1 MKAYLIGYPLGYS
14 YSPEIH
20 RLFNEKIDYA
30 EKPLKE
36 EELGRF
42 LSEKA
47 FDGLNVTIPY
57 KEKVLPFL
65 DALDGAA
72 REIGAVNTIVC
83 RQKKLIGYNTDHLG
97 VAKTFADHRIG
108 IKGKTAMILGSG
120 GTYRTIRYVLEK
132 AGVQRIYGVSRNPK
146 NDAWISY
153 PEAMKK
159 ADVQILIN
167 ATPVGTYPDTDQTP
181 IRLNAFPRLECVFDM
196 IYNPY
201 RTALLLEAEERGIQA
216 INGLKTLVDQAGYAE
231 ELFLSSP
238 IGEEKY
244 RSVYAT
250 VRRRNRSIV
259 LIGMPGSGKSTVG
272 ALLAERLHTDF
283 IDIDRE
289 IEKQCRLSVKEIFRR
304 HGEAYFR
311 RCEEAIAGQAA
322 LLKGKVIATGGG
334 LVENDRI
341 MSLFRQN
348 GVLIALQREPD
359 AALFGKDRPKLNGR
373 EDYLSLY
380 ERRKEKYDHYAV
392 ATVSNDG
399 RLEETVAKVVEID
412 ESADS

>member
-1 MKAYLIGYPLGYS
+1 M
-14 YSPEIH
+14 
-20 RLFNEKIDYA
+20 
-30 EKPLKE
+30 
-36 EELGRF
+36 
-42 LSEKA
+42 
-47 FDGLNVTIPY
+47 Y
-57 KEKVLPFL
+57 K
-65 DALDGAA
+65 
-72 REIGAVNTIVC
+72 
-83 RQKKLIGYNTDHLG
+83 RQ
-97 VAKTFADHRIG
+97 
-108 IKGKTAMILGSG
+108 
-120 GTYRTIRYVLEK
+120 
-132 AGVQRIYGVSRNPK
+132 
-146 NDAWISY
+146 
-153 PEAMKK
+153 
-159 ADVQILIN
+159 
-167 ATPVGTYPDTDQTP
+167 
-181 IRLNAFPRLECVFDM
+181 
-196 IYNPY
+196 
-201 RTALLLEAEERGIQA
+201 
-216 INGLKTLVDQAGYAE
+216 
-231 ELFLSSP
+231 
-238 IGEEKY
+238 
-244 RSVYAT
+244 
-250 VRRRNRSIV
+250 
-259 LIGMPGSGKSTVG
+259 
-272 ALLAERLHTDF
+272 RLHTDF